1 MEQSDDFIDDRL
13 YALCI
18 EYLKDLNLYAKVNED
33 RPDDRYIALYST
45 QNDKLVA
52 ILNFDK
58 CSYYVRY
65 LYYGRACDG
74 QFRVDFK
81 HYILSEIEK
90 YLNKPHVRNYF
101 MCHDSRW
108 YDTLKS
114 RYGVREIY

>member
-1 MEQSDDFIDDRL
+1 MEHHDCFIDNRL

-18 EYLKDLNLYAKVNED
+18 KYLKDLDLYAEVSEYH
-33 RPDDRYIALYST
+33 PDDRYIALYST

-52 ILNFDK
+52 RLNFDK
-58 CSYYVRY
+58 FSYYVRY
-65 LYYGRACDG
+65 SYYGRACEG

-81 HYILSEIEK
+81 HYILGEIKK

-114 RYGVREIY
+114 RYGVREVC